1 MLHTEP
7 GVYYAIYL
15 ILLTILGSMYYYYI
29 HLADEKT
36 ETEIFPGSYIYQATE
51 PELELK
57 KW

>member
-15 ILLTILGSMYYYYI
+15 ILLTIL
-29 HLADEKT
+29 LADEKT